1 MTAPL
6 ATTSPSLA
14 APASSI
20 PAPALPANP
29 WKQGIL
35 FTAFEPSGD
44 DHAAVVITELR
55 RRHPDLPIYAWG
67 GRRMERAGATIVER
81 TGDDAVMG
89 VPGFAKILEHRRIN
103 KRIGKWMSQNPVALH
118 VPVDS
123 PAANFPICALARKHG
138 IKVIHLVAPQ
148 LWAWGPWRIRKL
160 RRLTD
165 GVLCLLPFEEEWF
178 LARGVKAR
186 FIGHPLFDR
195 PLDLAALDDRVRQV
209 GRDGAPKV
217 AIMPGSRPGEIAPSF
232 PILLDMF
239 RRLRA
244 DFPNLAG
251 LVAATRPEVADRLR
265 AVADADPQGWPEGL
279 CIAAGETDAVIRWC
293 DFAVVVSGTV
303 TLQVARQRKPMITFY
318 RPNRLMY
325 HLLVRWL
332 VSTRFYTLPNL
343 IANKKIVP
351 ELIPHFGDGEELALQ
366 VIRLMRR
373 PGYADDQ
380 REELAKVVERFQ
392 GQSAGIAAA
401 DAIEEAIGLR
411 EPARTTPALAL

>member
-1 MTAPL
+1 
-6 ATTSPSLA
+6 
-14 APASSI
+14 
-20 PAPALPANP
+20 
-29 WKQGIL
+29 
-35 FTAFEPSGD
+35 
-44 DHAAVVITELR
+44 
-55 RRHPDLPIYAWG
+55 
-67 GRRMERAGATIVER
+67 METAGATIVER
-81 TGDDAVMG
+81 TGEDAVMG

-103 KRIGKWMSQNPVALH
+103 KRIDRWLAQHPVALH

-123 PAANFPICALARKHG
+123 PAANFPICAIAKKRG
-138 IKVIHLVAPQ
+138 VKVVHLVAPQ

-165 GVLCLLPFEEEWF
+165 GILCLLPFEEEWF

-186 FIGHPLFDR
+186 FIGHPLFDK
-195 PLDLAALDDRVRQV
+195 PLDVAALDERVRQV
-209 GRDGAPKV
+209 GLEGNPKI

-244 DFPNLAG
+244 DFPDLAG
-251 LVAATRPEVADRLR
+251 LVAATRPAVADRLR
-265 AVADADPQGWPEGL
+265 AVADAEPQGWPDGL
-279 CIAAGETDAVIRWC
+279 SIAAGEADAVIRWC

-318 RPNRLMY
+318 RPGRLFY
-325 HLLVRWL
+325 YALARWL
-332 VSTRFYTLPNL
+332 VSARFYTLPNL

-380 REELAKVVERFQ
+380 REELGKVVERFQ
-392 GQSAGIAAA
+392 GRNAGSAAA
-401 DAIEEAIGLR
+401 DAIEEAVGLR
-411 EPARTTPALAL
+411 EPARTSPSAAALAF